1 MLLAGNS
8 LSAGSNMAQP
18 KVQVLVSKLAVG
30 DGVPVS
36 QPANTSPGSG
46 LSSPL
51 SVSSHTG
58 VQSGSGLTSTD
69 EFLAAKTTGVP
80 NTPVCNVEPPK
91 IVSAT
96 TMLTSGMFCSLM
108 ALFSSTSFLCIDL
121 LLRVFVH
128 NLYTSEG

>member
-8 LSAGSNMAQP
+8 LSAASNMAQP
-18 KVQVLVSKLAVG
+18 NVQVPISKLGAG
-30 DGVPVS
+30 AGVPVS

-58 VQSGSGLTSTD
+58 IQSGSGSTSTD
-69 EFLAAKTTGVP
+69 KTTGVP
-80 NTPVCNVEPPK
+80 TTPVCNVEPPK